1 MKTEVVKYEQLISQ
15 FKQSQMN
22 SQNESLYQQEIQHLR
37 QQIQDLSFQLHHS
50 KDMNPNSELSNQAKL
65 LSSELESSRKQNEA
79 MKIQVF
85 ELTGD
90 CQTMQRMYKI
100 LEENNEKLKQSLTC
114 KNDELKNALSQSNV
128 YQTSSFELALHAKQ
142 LEDQLTHLEQS
153 KETIESA
160 KSELL
165 QKFNDYGSII
175 QKESEDKI
183 EQNKLQYKHK

>member
-1 MKTEVVKYEQLISQ
+1 MIDLLNEVNTLKTEVVKYEQLISQ

-22 SQNESLYQQEIQHLR
+22 SQNESLYQQEIQYLR

-50 KDMNPNSELSNQAKL
+50 KDMSPNSELSNQAKL

-100 LEENNEKLKQSLTC
+100 LEENNEKLKQSLT
-114 KNDELKNALSQSNV
+114 
-128 YQTSSFELALHAKQ
+128 
-142 LEDQLTHLEQS
+142 
-153 KETIESA
+153 
-160 KSELL
+160 
-165 QKFNDYGSII
+165 
-175 QKESEDKI
+175 
-183 EQNKLQYKHK
+183 